1 MAVQVNKVMTFG
13 DTVDLITKVHKASA
27 NPVAVAPHYDGTKG
41 EYDNLGEWFS
51 LRRDGKVYGVDI
63 PEYTYSNDPK
73 GIKTR
78 DNVGLVCQ
86 PATNTTAGRD
96 DYAKLNKEWHAKEDQ
111 LESKIKETSA
121 KTCCIASTPSSCI
134 FHLCG
139 NAETTSSCWQSISCN
154 GMPANIRKRCAG

>member
-86 PATNTTAGRD
+86 PATNTT
-96 DYAKLNKEWHAKEDQ
+96 
-111 LESKIKETSA
+111 
-121 KTCCIASTPSSCI
+121 PSSTSPST
-134 FHLCG
+134 
-139 NAETTSSCWQSISCN
+139 ARSTTTASSTAR
-154 GMPANIRKRCAG
+154 P